1 MRAGLRLAVIV
12 PLLDSCTLFHHRP
25 LKPQPLAHYV
35 VGEPYAAGGVYQYP
49 RAEFE
54 YDATGLATVIGRHG
68 RLATDGE
75 AFDPTALVGAH
86 PTLQLPSVVRV
97 TNLDNG
103 RQVLI
108 RLNDR
113 GPPQRGRILALSRH
127 AAELLGAGNAGAT
140 IPVRA
145 QIEEGPSRAL
155 ATTMAGEPL
164 LAISTAP
171 VAPVQSETLPLPAGA
186 RATLARALAPIRA
199 ATALTESTAGTAVPL
214 RLPDAVTVVMVRSHA
229 LFVLE
234 GEFGR
239 REYASILARR
249 TVQLGAQVS
258 TSYAAPRDR
267 AWRVMIGP
275 LDGVEQADAMLDRA
289 ISAGVVGA
297 GIILD

>member
-12 PLLDSCTLFHHRP
+12 PLLSSCTLFHHRP
-25 LKPQPLAHYV
+25 PTPLPLAHYV
-35 VGEPYAAGGVYQYP
+35 VGEPYVVGGVYQYP
-49 RAEFE
+49 RAEFD

-127 AAELLGAGNAGAT
+127 AAELLGAGNADAA
-140 IPVRA
+140 IPVRV
-145 QIEEGPSRAL
+145 QIEEAPSRAL
-155 ATTMAGEPL
+155 AVTMASDQP

-171 VAPVQSETLPLPAGA
+171 VAPIRSEILPPPAGVQTA
-186 RATLARALAPIRA
+186 SARALAPTRA
-199 ATALTESTAGTAVPL
+199 ATAPIESAASPALPL
-214 RLPDAVTVVMVRSHA
+214 RLPDVVTAVMVHPHA

-275 LDGVEQADAMLDRA
+275 LNSVGQADAMLDRA
-289 ISAGVVGA
+289 IPAGVVGA
-297 GIILD
+297 SIILD